1 MSRQSMFISVLSLV
15 IVSVSFVAEA
25 SAQNRL
31 GHRPLRWLG
40 QGFGDGYHRCN
51 PGYDSSHYNP
61 YSAHNTFLYSQTP
74 QYRAL
79 TGTQNY
85 AMSPNQ
91 DLRFRVGVP
100 YSIYAAPPR
109 NNPLGNFQGMPSAT
123 IDNSF
128 EPTKR
133 ESVIKSQS
141 TGNDDTLFEG
151 GSVFDETELLD
162 DETELLDDG
171 ENALPN
177 PNQFIP
183 EGLDGLNA
191 DDSPLPNPNRD
202 RPALINEAPSS
213 RNLEELEQPIPAPQ
227 KPSDEPI
234 KFEIDLDSSD
244 DDYELITPRKSAFK
258 LPVLNGTGLAP
269 FKRASTRSQQR
280 RK

>member
-15 IVSVSFVAEA
+15 IVSISFVAEA

-109 NNPLGNFQGMPSAT
+109 NNPLGHFQGMPRT
-123 IDNSF
+123 TTTNSF

-133 ESVIKSQS
+133 EDAIKNRS
-141 TGNDDTLFEG
+141 TNSDDIPFEG
-151 GSVFDETELLD
+151 GSIFDEIEL
-162 DETELLDDG
+162 TDDG
-171 ENALPN
+171 EDAPPD
-177 PNQFIP
+177 PNQFTPNNEIR
-183 EGLDGLNA
+183 DLNRLNIGHR
-191 DDSPLPNPNRD
+191 PLPNPIRD
-202 RPALINEAPSS
+202 TPALKNDAPSS
-213 RNLEELEQPIPAPQ
+213 RNVEELEQPLPAPQ
-227 KPSDEPI
+227 KPSDEPV
-234 KFEIDLDSSD
+234 KLEVDSDSSD
-244 DDYELITPRKSAFK
+244 DDYELITPRRSAFK

-269 FKRASTRSQQR
+269 FKRASTRTRQP

>member
-1 MSRQSMFISVLSLV
+1 MSRQSMCISVLSLV

-51 PGYDSSHYNP
+51 PGHDSSHYNP

-100 YSIYAAPPR
+100 YSTYAAPPR
-109 NNPLGNFQGMPSAT
+109 NNPLGHFQDMPRAT

-133 ESVIKSQS
+133 EDAIKSRS
-141 TGNDDTLFEG
+141 TNSDDNTFEN
-151 GSVFDETELLD
+151 GSIFDGTELMI
-162 DETELLDDG
+162 DG
-171 ENALPN
+171 EDALPD

-183 EGLDGLNA
+183 DNEIRGLDGLNV
-191 DDSPLPNPNRD
+191 DDSPLPNPNQD
-202 RPALINEAPSS
+202 TPAFMNEAPSS
-213 RNLEELEQPIPAPQ
+213 RKVEELEQPLPAPE
-227 KPSDEPI
+227 KPSDGPVNLEV
-234 KFEIDLDSSD
+234 DSDSSAD
-244 DDYELITPRKSAFK
+244 EYELITPRKSAFQ

-269 FKRASTRSQQR
+269 FKRASTRTLQR